1 MKWFPARKT
10 GLIAGIVVAGF
21 GLASVYISP
30 LANYFTGY
38 NLAGKPH
45 TAMEELI
52 TGQDQGGRR
61 VQGRAGSADA
71 RLRPTRQRRRSSPR
85 SRNPLPIR
93 RQPRRRR
100 GDKLLALK
108 EGNIQKTLLIFGI
121 GFLIVVTIL
130 SQLMVAPPPGY
141 SPPDAAAAASGMAAP
156 AALVNIG
163 PMEMLKTPLFYL
175 LWIMFAFGAGVGL
188 MIISMVTTIAKLGNI
203 EAGFILVALLAVG
216 NASGRIL
223 AGMLSDSI
231 GRLWTMFIIFV
242 FQAVLMMVLRTGLTD
257 MTVFIIVSMLIGFN
271 YGSCLSVFPSAVKDN
286 FGLKNFG
293 VNYGLVFTSWG
304 VGGSVLP
311 FIAGKFFETAKKATG
326 TGSYD
331 NAYLMAAAVAGSG
344 GHPDLRHARDRETPQ
359 GRHRRVG
366 GRSRCL
372 KQTARNRA
380 NSDFSR
386 PPGFFVSPRGRLK
399 LAAASCE
406 ESSIFKRIRSVG
418 LLPPAPLP
426 LPQLLPETVDRPLR
440 LLRRSV
446 VADDDIR
453 GGEFLVD
460 RHLRGEP
467 RHRPHPGDNRCAP
480 SAGGSAPPAGDRR
493 GGPDRPAVS
502 GPPQGAAG
510 CRTGR
515 WHRAGP
521 RGFRRSAFATPS
533 KHRRMDEA
541 VEQFQLLPVP
551 EDDRAE
557 LPAVDRPIGVEDCP
571 AEMVHDLPPDRTLRL
586 LDGVGDLVEIDDE
599 GAFIR
604 QHPGDGRFTAGDTAC
619 QSDIQHCL

>member
-1 MKWFPARKT
+1 MTKVAVKNKGWTVTFAGMGINLSLGVLYAWSVIKKAIPVEWGWDDADKALPYSIACITFALMTVPAGRLQDRIGPRWVATAGGILTGIGCIIASYATSVLWYVIGFGLLAGAGIGLGYAAATPPAVKWFPARKT

-52 TGQDQGGRR
+52 QAKTK
-61 VQGRAGSADA
+61 ADGEFKTA
-71 RLRPTRQRRRSSPR
+71 QAMLTAAKADPAKAAE
-85 SRNPLPIR
+85 LPVHA
-93 RQPRRRR
+93 QTVADKVTAAKAA

-108 EGNIQKTLLIFGI
+108 EGNIQKTLLLFGI

-130 SQLMVAPPPGY
+130 SQLMAAPPPGY
-141 SPPDAAAAASGMAAP
+141 SPPDAAITASGAPIPP

-163 PMEMLKTPLFYL
+163 PIEMLKTPLFYL

-257 MTVFIIVSMLIGFN
+257 MTVFIIISMLIGFN

-311 FIAGKFFETAKKATG
+311 FIAGKFFEAAKSATG

-331 NAYLMAAAVAGSG
+331 HAYLMAAA
-344 GHPDLRHARDRETPQ
+344 L
-359 GRHRRVG
+359 
-366 GRSRCL
+366 L
-372 KQTARNRA
+372 I
-380 NSDFSR
+380 
-386 PPGFFVSPRGRLK
+386 
-399 LAAASCE
+399 LAAILTFVTRGIE
-406 ESSIFKRIRSVG
+406 RS
-418 LLPPAPLP
+418 
-426 LPQLLPETVDRPLR
+426 
-440 LLRRSV
+440 
-446 VADDDIR
+446 
-453 GGEFLVD
+453 
-460 RHLRGEP
+460 HK
-467 RHRPHPGDNRCAP
+467 
-480 SAGGSAPPAGDRR
+480 
-493 GGPDRPAVS
+493 
-502 GPPQGAAG
+502 AAIAQPNG
-510 CRTGR
+510 NG
-515 WHRAGP
+515 
-521 RGFRRSAFATPS
+521 
-533 KHRRMDEA
+533 
-541 VEQFQLLPVP
+541 
-551 EDDRAE
+551 
-557 LPAVDRPIGVEDCP
+557 
-571 AEMVHDLPPDRTLRL
+571 
-586 LDGVGDLVEIDDE
+586 
-599 GAFIR
+599 
-604 QHPGDGRFTAGDTAC
+604 
-619 QSDIQHCL
+619 